1 MTPSDAHAKWS
12 RAMTNFD
19 ERIGEIIDA
28 IIKANPEGL
37 PCILNRNPTIRNPLY
52 NFGIKAN

>member
-12 RAMTNFD
+12 KALTNFD

-28 IIKANPEGL
+28 IIHAHPEGL
-37 PCILNRNPTIRNPLY
+37 PCILNRN
-52 NFGIKAN
+52 